1 MTRTE
6 YQERA
11 IAALAQ
17 IEELTVKGKR
27 VAVALALILLVW
39 IWVFH
44 LGAQSTGSAVVAY
57 GMAVVAMF
65 CGVFWRTFL
74 WKPAARQYELICPN
88 CGASLLKPRIAY
100 VAVVAILHSGKCQQC
115 GATVLEGDLPPPR
128 PLSVVRRIRPV
139 LSFLLGCIAL
149 VAFVASGRRVNH
161 DYCAS
166 RYAAARS
173 ADDSA
178 DVSDLDIPLDFSR
191 GTRYVTCGR
200 LR

>member
-17 IEELTVKGKR
+17 IEELTVKGKK
-27 VAVALALILLVW
+27 VAVALALIVLVW

-57 GMAVVAMF
+57 VMVFASMF
-65 CGVFWRTFL
+65 CGVFWRNFL
-74 WKPAARQYELICPN
+74 WKPVARQYELVCAS

-115 GATVLEGDLPPPR
+115 GATV
-128 PLSVVRRIRPV
+128 
-139 LSFLLGCIAL
+139 
-149 VAFVASGRRVNH
+149 
-161 DYCAS
+161 
-166 RYAAARS
+166 
-173 ADDSA
+173 
-178 DVSDLDIPLDFSR
+178 
-191 GTRYVTCGR
+191 
-200 LR
+200 